1 MPTETA
7 FRSLAELAQA
17 LRAGEF
23 SALELTRYF
32 LDRIDKADRKLNA
45 YAEVYRDEALA
56 AAEAADRIRRSG
68 WPVGQ
73 LHGLPIA
80 VKDLCDIEG
89 KLGAVGSKAWA
100 TRRGTTTATVVERL
114 RAAGMII
121 LGKTQMVEFA
131 FGGYGTNPLCG
142 TPWNPWDLNDS
153 PHSRRLEQR
162 LGRGGG
168 RRTRPCRDRFRHW
181 RVRAYSRGVQ
191 RYRRPE
197 DDLRAHQPAR
207 LLSSVDHT
215 RLGRPD
221 DAHRRRCRDPA
232 GHPGRPETVHD
243 PNTYQAPAFSLPGL
257 QAPSVKG
264 LRVVVLPE
272 SQLPGSVDPAVQRAC
287 NEAARVLRTLGV
299 SVEERAFP
307 FGFEELTARNG
318 ELIAGRGLRDSS
330 RLHRGREPGDRPG
343 RARPDCRGK
352 EGQRGRLHRH
362 PRSPARGDCALRGVD
377 GRHRRVAHTRGG
389 DTGHSRERSGR
400 EADPGYLH
408 ASRKLRRSV
417 WPGAAGGLLAAGFAR
432 CRSTP
437 GQAVCGGHVAAT
449 GRCVRARDRMDPA
462 HAGSA
467 GCHRMMK
474 GRYAK

>member
-1 MPTETA
+1 MPAETA

-114 RAAGMII
+114 RAAGMVI

-142 TPWNPWDLNDS
+142 TPWNPWDLTTHRIPGGSSSGSGVAVAAGLAPAAIGSDTGGSVRIPAAFNGIVGLKTTFGRISLHGCFPLSATLDS
-153 PHSRRLEQR
+153 VGPMT
-162 LGRGGG
+162 
-168 RRTRPCRDRFRHW
+168 RT
-181 RVRAYSRGVQ
+181 V
-191 RYRRPE
+191 
-197 DDLRAHQPAR
+197 
-207 LLSSVDHT
+207 
-215 RLGRPD
+215 D
-221 DAHRRRCRDPA
+221 DAGTLLAILA
-232 GHPGRPETVHD
+232 GQDVHD

-287 NEAARVLRTLGV
+287 NEAARVLRALGV

-307 FGFEELTARNG
+307 FGFEELTVRNG
-318 ELIAGRGLRDSS
+318 ELIAAEAYAI
-330 RLHRGREPGDRPG
+330 HRAYIEDESLAIG
-343 RARPDCRGK
+343 
-352 EGQRGRLHRH
+352 
-362 PRSPARGDCALRGVD
+362 PA
-377 GRHRRVAHTRGG
+377 
-389 DTGHSRERSGR
+389 
-400 EADPGYLH
+400 
-408 ASRKLRRSV
+408 
-417 WPGAAGGLLAAGFAR
+417 
-432 CRSTP
+432 
-437 GQAVCGGHVAAT
+437 
-449 GRCVRARDRMDPA
+449 VRARVLGGKKVSAADYIATRDHQRAAIARFVEWMEDIDALLTPA
-462 HAGSA
+462 VATPAIPVSDVDEKLTPATFTRAGNYVGACGLALPA
-467 GCHRMMK
+467 GFSPQALPVGVQLLGKPFAEGTLLRLGAAFERETGWTRHTPNLQRVI
-474 GRYAK
+474 G